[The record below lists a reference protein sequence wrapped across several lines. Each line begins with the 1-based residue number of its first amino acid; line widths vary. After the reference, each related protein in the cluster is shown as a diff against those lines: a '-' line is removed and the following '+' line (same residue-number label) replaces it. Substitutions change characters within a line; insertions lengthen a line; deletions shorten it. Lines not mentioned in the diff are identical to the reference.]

1 MSDKLQ
7 AMLDKRARLLAQCES
22 QRAEITAHIAGLARP
37 LALADRVI
45 GTTHRISAY
54 LRTHPLVLGALVA
67 GLMVLRGRGLWKLGK
82 HALANRSRVMRWGER
97 GLIIWRTWRALRSR
111 RAGA

>member
-7 AMLDKRARLLAQCES
+7 AMLEKRARLLAQCES

-45 GTTHRISAY
+45 GATNRISAY

-67 GLMVLRGRGLWKLGK
+67 ALVVLRRHGLWKLGR
-82 HALANRSRVMRWGER
+82 HALNNRSRVLRWGER
-97 GLIIWRTWRALRSR
+97 GLIVWRTWRALRSR
-111 RAGA
+111 RAAT